1 MIHSRRAPAT
11 IVSMTRI
18 DETPRA
24 AAPAGIPSR
33 SHCSGRW
40 PPHLLYSSAPSPLS
54 PPLDAM
60 VAFQRLLALL
70 SGGKDSVYAT
80 LCARSAGHTVV
91 AAAHIT
97 PPGHHVDGDSYMYQA
112 VASEAV
118 ASVAA
123 ALGLPLHTRPS
134 RGVAVASPQEL
145 GYVPTTGDEVED
157 LTALLVDAKAAVAA
171 AAKDST
177 GGGPLTG
184 VVVGALWSDYQRLRV
199 ESAAARAGLLVV
211 APLWRAEQGRLLRR
225 MAAYGLAPVVVKVGA
240 MGLRVSDVGAPLMG
254 LLDRLDRLSELYG
267 VHVAGEGG
275 EYESLVLDAPA
286 FVSRVVLGRV
296 QVAVDRE
303 DKWAPTARLLIHEV
317 TSVAKDGGAGALPVL
332 PPEPAAFGGGRGEDL
347 AQVIAVAAA
356 DADAWARA
364 DPTRWAAA
372 VAAADAAPTD
382 ATAAAAS
389 SGGSADEAAAGAP
402 LPEVATHVATSS
414 CGGYAHVSVTA
425 TTRAPKDALIDAA
438 DDAAAT
444 TATATTAAA
453 MAAATAA
460 VTAALA
466 AFSWSPAD
474 AVAVF
479 VALPTCAPAVYAA
492 SNAVYAASW
501 PPAVV
506 NPPPTRA
513 AVAVGGPSP
522 PPPSPAD
529 EDANGGGAATDAAVT
544 AVTVEVALCR
554 DRGTAGLHVQSL
566 SPWAPPCIGPYAQA
580 VMPTGEGVAY
590 LSGALAL
597 RQLHIP
603 RALTAAGCAA
613 ELEAA
618 KSAKTANAVEA
629 GTVSSPEPP
638 SDDGDDTAAMLAA
651 ARQTRATIWNVG
663 ATLQAVPGASLASA
677 LFVAVFVVRPADAAA
692 AIAAVTR
699 RLGAPAEADGDLHWP
714 PVAAA
719 DGVAP
724 PPADGP
730 DSGPVV
736 SAVPTAG
743 LPRDAAVEVVVV
755 AGVPA
760 VAAVTAAAA
769 PAGCRALPPAATA
782 AVGSGGAADPAWGT
796 ASWRW
801 ASRGGPLTW
810 LALRLR
816 RPARGTNAGRGV
828 TAAALAAAVAVAVAS
843 LGNGRVLLS
852 ARVWTV
858 ATAAA
863 ARRLGWAA
871 NGGADCGGRGGGG
884 GGNGDGGARGRAV
897 WTVYPSAWV
906 PHDDAAVVHAVVVA
920 PARG

>member
-1 MIHSRRAPAT
+1 
-11 IVSMTRI
+11 
-18 DETPRA
+18 
-24 AAPAGIPSR
+24 
-33 SHCSGRW
+33 
-40 PPHLLYSSAPSPLS
+40 
-54 PPLDAM
+54 M
-60 VAFQRLLALL
+60 VAPHRLLALL

-134 RGVAVASPQEL
+134 RGVAVASPQQL

-157 LTALLVDAKAAVAA
+157 LTALLLDAKAAVAA
-171 AAKDST
+171 AANDST
-177 GGGPLTG
+177 GGGGPLTG

-240 MGLRVSDVGAPLMG
+240 MGLRVADVGAPLMG
-254 LLDRLDRLSELYG
+254 LLDRLDRLSQLYG

-286 FVSRVVLGRV
+286 FVSRLALARVEVV
-296 QVAVDRE
+296 VDRE
-303 DKWAPTARLLIHEV
+303 DKWAPSARLLIHEV
-317 TSVAKDGGAGALPVL
+317 TSVAKDGGVGALPVL

-347 AQVIAVAAA
+347 AQVVAVAAA
-356 DADAWARA
+356 DTQAWARA
-364 DPTRWAAA
+364 DPARWAAA
-372 VAAADAAPTD
+372 VVAADATPTD

-389 SGGSADEAAAGAP
+389 SGGSADGAAAGTAP
-402 LPEVATHVATSS
+402 PAVATHVATSP
-414 CGGYAHVSVTA
+414 CGGYAHMSVTA
-425 TTRAPKDALIDAA
+425 TTPVPQNTPVDTA
-438 DDAAAT
+438 DDAVAAAAT
-444 TATATTAAA
+444 ASTVAA

-460 VTAALA
+460 VTTTLA
-466 AFSWSPAD
+466 ASAWSPTD

-479 VALPTCAPAVYAA
+479 IALPTCAPAVYAA
-492 SNAVYAASW
+492 ANAVYAAAW

-513 AVAVGGPSP
+513 AVAVGGPP
-522 PPPSPAD
+522 PTSFPAD
-529 EDANGGGAATDAAVT
+529 EGANSSGAAESAAVT
-544 AVTVEVALCR
+544 IVTIEVALCR

-580 VMPTGEGVAY
+580 VMPVGEGVAY

-603 RALTAAGCAA
+603 WALTAAGCAA
-613 ELEAA
+613 ELATAKAA
-618 KSAKTANAVEA
+618 KISNAAETGTA
-629 GTVSSPEPP
+629 SSPTPP
-638 SDDGDDTAAMLAA
+638 SDNDNDTAAMLAA
-651 ARQTRATIWNVG
+651 ARQTRATMWNVG
-663 ATLQAVPGASLASA
+663 ATLQAIPGASLTSA
-677 LFVAVFVVRPADAAA
+677 LFIAVFVVRPTDAAPA
-692 AIAAVTR
+692 VAAVTR
-699 RLGAPAEADGDLHWP
+699 RLGAPAEADRDLHWP
-714 PVAAA
+714 SVSVA

-730 DSGPVV
+730 DGGPVV
-736 SAVPTAG
+736 SAVPAAG

-760 VAAVTAAAA
+760 PTTAAATTT
-769 PAGCRALPPAATA
+769 PAGGRVLPHAAAA
-782 AVGSGGAADPAWGT
+782 AVGGGSAGDPTWGT
-796 ASWRW
+796 ATWRW
-801 ASRGGPLTW
+801 ASRGGALTW

-816 RPARGTNAGRGV
+816 RPTGGMDGGGGV
-828 TAAALAAAVAVAVAS
+828 TAATLAAAVAAAVAS
-843 LGNGRVLLS
+843 LGSGRVLLS

-871 NGGADCGGRGGGG
+871 NREAGCGGGG
-884 GGNGDGGARGRAV
+884 GGESRDGSGGVAGRAV
-897 WTVYPSAWV
+897 WTVHPSAWV
-906 PHDDAAVVHAVVVA
+906 PHGDAAVVHAVVVA
-920 PARG
+920 PAQG